1 MDTNRLVSWINE
13 LIEEDKLYRFY
24 KSREWLEL
32 RAKVM
37 QEHHNECVKC
47 RARGKITKAQT
58 VHHINHVKDR
68 PDLALSQ
75 YTTDDNGKRIA
86 NLIPLC
92 NSCHNKE
99 HPEKQYKAYF
109 TNKKKNDDD
118 IPERWDS

>member
-1 MDTNRLVSWINE
+1 MDTKQLVSWINE

-32 RAKVM
+32 RARVLY
-37 QEHHNECVKC
+37 EHHNECVKC

-58 VHHINHVKDR
+58 VHHVQHVKDR

-75 YTTDDNGKRIA
+75 YTTDDEGKQIV

-92 NSCHNKE
+92 NACHNLE
-99 HPEKQYKAYF
+99 HPEKAYKAYF
-109 TNKKKNDDD
+109 TNKKNKDDE
-118 IPERWDS
+118 PEERWD